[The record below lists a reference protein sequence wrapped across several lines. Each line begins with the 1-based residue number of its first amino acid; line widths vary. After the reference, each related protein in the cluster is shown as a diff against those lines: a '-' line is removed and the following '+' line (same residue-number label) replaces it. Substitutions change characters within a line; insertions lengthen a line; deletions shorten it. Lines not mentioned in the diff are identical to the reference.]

1 MNTLY
6 YFLTLSSTV
15 VKKLL
20 KNRVQCCLN
29 SLSGWAWYPPL
40 ELCDESHLSIE
51 FSTRK
56 PDGVLL
62 YNGPIVPPETDE
74 QLISDFIS
82 LELVRAHPRLL
93 VDFGSGTLE
102 LRVETKN
109 GLDDGDWHRIDIFWD
124 REEVR
129 MVVDFCK
136 SAVVMEHEDGTPT
149 EFDDSSCQVDLEC

>member
-1 MNTLY
+1 MSVE
-6 YFLTLSSTV
+6 FL
-15 VKKLL
+15 
-20 KNRVQCCLN
+20 
-29 SLSGWAWYPPL
+29 
-40 ELCDESHLSIE
+40 
-51 FSTRK
+51 TRK

-62 YNGPIVPPETDE
+62 YNGPIVPPEPEE

-102 LRVETKN
+102 LRIETKN

-129 MVVDFCK
+129 MVVDFCRYVELHFSLSVLSLTK
-136 SAVVMEHEDGTPT
+136 VLFKRSSVVMEHEDGTPT
-149 EFDDSSCQVDLEC
+149 EFDDKTCQVKGKIPPFNEYLNVNTPLQVH